1 MEVPKWPQDIITASR
16 QLEGFTDTQTT
27 TKKEKGQK
35 QEPTTRV
42 PTKSKNKTIDD
53 NEQEDPLRVLKL
65 RLAKGEIDKKEY
77 QELYNAISS

>member
-1 MEVPKWPQDIITASR
+1 MTSRIVITASR
-16 QLEGFTDTQTT
+16 QLERSTDTQTT
-27 TKKEKGQK
+27 TKKEKEEK
-35 QEPTTRV
+35 QESTTRV
-42 PTKSKNKTIDD
+42 PRKSKNKIIDD